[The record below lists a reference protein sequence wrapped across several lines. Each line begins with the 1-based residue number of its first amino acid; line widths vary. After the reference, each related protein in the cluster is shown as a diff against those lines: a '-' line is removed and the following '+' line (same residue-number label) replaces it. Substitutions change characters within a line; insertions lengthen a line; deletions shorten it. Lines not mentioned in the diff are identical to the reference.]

1 MIWLMNINGDIWS
14 QDAETPI
21 KMIETNKSERPETI
35 DFWNS
40 QSVTMQFP
48 VNKTIN
54 DIHKEM
60 IESALENQQTSN
72 TKTKGER
79 E

>member
-1 MIWLMNINGDIWS
+1 MIWLMNVNGDIWS
-14 QDAETPI
+14 QDTQTPI
-21 KMIETNKSERPETI
+21 KMIETNRSEIPETI

-48 VNKTIN
+48 VSKTIN
-54 DIHKEM
+54 DINKEM

>member
-1 MIWLMNINGDIWS
+1 MIWLMNINGDIWRYEAD
-14 QDAETPI
+14 QPL
-21 KMIETNKSERPETI
+21 KMIETRTSERPETI

-40 QSVTMQFP
+40 KSVTLNFP
-48 VNKTIN
+48 VEKTIN

-60 IESALENQQTSN
+60 LESALENQQPST
-72 TKTKGER
+72 TKIKGEG

>member
-1 MIWLMNINGDIWS
+1 MIWLMNVNGDIWRYEAD
-14 QDAETPI
+14 QPL
-21 KMIETNKSERPETI
+21 KMIETRTSERPETI

-40 QSVTMQFP
+40 RSVTLNLP
-48 VNKTIN
+48 VEKTIS

-60 IESALENQQTSN
+60 LESALENQQSSN
-72 TKTKGER
+72 TKTKGDR